1 MMININK
8 NLAHSLSL
16 SLSISLIK
24 KILNL
29 SNEAGQREIIIIG
42 SLGNGQLFVFV
53 VSSNNSLAE
62 GDR

>member
-1 MMININK
+1 MMININT

-16 SLSISLIK
+16 SLIK

-42 SLGNGQLFVFV
+42 GLGNGQLFVFV